1 MHGKDKSATFC
12 AKNKFSSLRE
22 DTRNSSRV
30 TIRLAGC
37 AVSKHGAASRGA
49 NSWCAYG
56 DAAHGEY
63 SSHFS
68 NWCRASP
75 VAAPMVLAKQASPTE
90 SPRVL
95 RSSKS
100 FSLNVSPTKIPP
112 RPRGYTNAGK
122 CPDCAHLYCRKVEH
136 MATDCESVARNAQAI
151 AQFMQASWSERD
163 GLSRRISLFRETE
176 SRRADWR

>member
-1 MHGKDKSATFC
+1 MRGLRGRQSKNSKNGEPPGSPFLHCKD
-12 AKNKFSSLRE
+12 SLLCKELSFRFAR
-22 DTRNSSRV
+22 DTRNSSCGTV
-30 TIRLAGC
+30 RLAGC

-49 NSWCAYG
+49 NSWCACG
-56 DAAHGEY
+56 GGAHGEY

-100 FSLNVSPTKIPP
+100 FSLNVSPTKIPL
-112 RPRGYTNAGK
+112 RSRGYTNAGK
-122 CPDCAHLYCRKVEH
+122 CPGCAHRNCVEKLNI
-136 MATDCESVARNAQAI
+136 RQ
-151 AQFMQASWSERD
+151 
-163 GLSRRISLFRETE
+163 L
-176 SRRADWR
+176 